1 MPSDVEQAEHV
12 LNNLQQK
19 REVLVARGHS
29 LGEERGK
36 ISFAA
41 HAGGDAKARKQ
52 LDELNRELALHDAEL
67 RSLDCAI
74 AEAAARVKTA
84 QAAEARA
91 ADGQRAEELSKHV
104 DELSQIPAY
113 IEKHLTAAL
122 KGLIAF
128 ERGVAEL
135 HQLGVAFPT
144 DIQLRL
150 GMVAVL
156 GTWLQQLPKLW
167 WNEIAAGL
175 RFRAPNERKSALSYW
190 AQIEPSLRN
199 IIAQA
204 VDAPV
209 SKAPAMQRPDAR
221 DRQERAAAMG
231 EFLGSG
237 GA

>member
-1 MPSDVEQAEHV
+1 MPSDIEQSEHI
-12 LNNLQQK
+12 LNNLRRK
-19 REVLVARGHS
+19 RDALVAHGIE
-29 LGEERGK
+29 LGDESTRLA
-36 ISFAA
+36 FAV
-41 HAGGDAKARKQ
+41 HTGDKAARQK
-52 LDELNRELALHDAEL
+52 LDKVNAEATLHGSEL
-67 RSLDCAI
+67 RSLDAAI
-74 AEAAARVKTA
+74 AEAGKRVEAAC
-84 QAAEARA
+84 QAKARAEDQARA
-91 ADGQRAEELSKHV
+91 AELSAHV

-122 KGLIAF
+122 RGLTAF
-128 ERGVAEL
+128 ERGVTEL
-135 HQLGVAFPT
+135 HQKGIAFPT

-150 GMVAVL
+150 GMTAVL

-209 SKAPAMQRPDAR
+209 SKAPAMQKPDVR

-231 EFLGSG
+231 

>member
-1 MPSDVEQAEHV
+1 MNDIEKYENMIADLER
-12 LNNLQQK
+12 K
-19 REVLVARGHS
+19 REACVQRGTGLSDERASVALDAHIGDSKAAKRLVDIHNA
-29 LGEERGK
+29 
-36 ISFAA
+36 
-41 HAGGDAKARKQ
+41 
-52 LDELNRELALHDAEL
+52 LALHSSELASLDAAAKAAGERLAAAQAVKAQEANRQRVEEL
-67 RSLDCAI
+67 R
-74 AEAAARVKTA
+74 
-84 QAAEARA
+84 
-91 ADGQRAEELSKHV
+91 KHV
-104 DELSQIPAY
+104 DELSQVPAY

-122 KGLIAF
+122 RGLIAI

-150 GMVAVL
+150 GMTAVL

-190 AQIEPSLRN
+190 NQIEPSLRN

-209 SKAPAMQRPDAR
+209 SKAPAMQKPDAR
-221 DRQERAAAMG
+221 DRHERVVAMG
-231 EFLGSG
+231 EFLSG
-237 GA
+237 GV

>member
-1 MPSDVEQAEHV
+1 MNDIGKYEGLIAE
-12 LNNLQQK
+12 LTRK
-19 REVLVARGHS
+19 REACVQRGAELSDERAAVA
-29 LGEERGK
+29 L
-36 ISFAA
+36 AA
-41 HAGGDAKARKQ
+41 HTGDAKAAKRLTEIHGLLGTQ
-52 LDELNRELALHDAEL
+52 ASELASFDAAL
-67 RSLDCAI
+67 K
-74 AEAAARVKTA
+74 AAGEKLAAA

-91 ADGQRAEELSKHV
+91 ADRQRAAELSAHV
-104 DELSQIPAY
+104 DELAQIPAY

-122 KGLIAF
+122 KGLTAF
-128 ERGVAEL
+128 ERGVTEL
-135 HQLGVAFPT
+135 HQKGIVFPS

-175 RFRAPNERKSALSYW
+175 RFRAPNEKKSALSYW

-204 VDAPV
+204 ADAPV
-209 SKAPAMQRPDAR
+209 SKAPAMQRSDAR
-221 DRQERAAAMG
+221 DREERAAA
-231 EFLGSG
+231 G